1 MPSYARADVA
11 FERGEGVYLYTAE
24 GRRYLDFGAG
34 VAVNAF
40 GHGHPHL
47 LDTLIRQAKKVWHTS
62 NLYRIP
68 EQDRLGQRLVDNSF
82 ADTVFFANSGAE
94 AVECA
99 MKIVRK
105 YHDDNGNPDRY
116 RVITFSGS
124 FHGRTLSLISA
135 GSNLLHKKGFEP
147 MVDGFDQVSFG
158 NLNEVRA
165 AIGPKTAA
173 ILVEPVQGEGG
184 IFPADPAFLR
194 ALRATCDEYG
204 LLLVYDEVQ
213 SGMGRTGKLFAHEW
227 SGAAPDVMA
236 IAKALGGGFPVA
248 ACLATEKA
256 AKGITYGV
264 HGSTF
269 GGNPL
274 AMAVANAVL
283 DLLLAD
289 GFLDHVVD
297 IGKELGRQLNE
308 LARRYPKVIDT
319 VRGTGLIWGLKCAK
333 PNGDLYKKLMENG
346 LLTVLAGDN
355 VVRILPP
362 LIISEAHVKEAI
374 AILDKSCREVAS

>member
-1 MPSYARADVA
+1 
-11 FERGEGVYLYTAE
+11 
-24 GRRYLDFGAG
+24 
-34 VAVNAF
+34 
-40 GHGHPHL
+40 
-47 LDTLIRQAKKVWHTS
+47 
-62 NLYRIP
+62 
-68 EQDRLGQRLVDNSF
+68 
-82 ADTVFFANSGAE
+82 
-94 AVECA
+94 
-99 MKIVRK
+99 
-105 YHDDNGNPDRY
+105 
-116 RVITFSGS
+116 
-124 FHGRTLSLISA
+124 
-135 GSNLLHKKGFEP
+135 
-147 MVDGFDQVSFG
+147 MVDGFDQVAFG

-165 AIGPKTAA
+165 AIGPRTAA
-173 ILVEPVQGEGG
+173 VIVEPVQGEGG

-194 ALRATCDEYG
+194 GLRATCDEFG

-227 SGAAPDVMA
+227 SGATPDVMA

-274 AMAVANAVL
+274 AMAVANAAL
-283 DLLLAD
+283 DVVLAD
-289 GFLDHVVD
+289 GFLDHVVEV
-297 IGKELGRQLNE
+297 GNELGRRLRD
-308 LARRYPKVIDT
+308 LARRHPKVIDT

-333 PNGDLYKKLMENG
+333 PNGDVYKRLIDNG

-362 LIISEAHVKEAI
+362 LIITEAHVDEAL
-374 AILDKSCREVAS
+374 AILDKSCREAAA